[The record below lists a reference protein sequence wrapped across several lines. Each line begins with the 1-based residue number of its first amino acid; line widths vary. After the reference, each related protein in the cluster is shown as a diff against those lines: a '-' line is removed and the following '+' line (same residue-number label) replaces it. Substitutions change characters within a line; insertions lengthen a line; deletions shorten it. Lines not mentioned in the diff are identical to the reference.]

1 MINPF
6 FKQGQPR
13 ARSAGFTLI
22 EVLVAI
28 GIMSILMVLS
38 AFALRSYWFVQ
49 SLEGATDEL
58 VTQLRESQSD
68 SISQAFP
75 RVFGL
80 RFLPN
85 NSGYR
90 LLTYDPTQAAG
101 SRCSSRDRPLTSG
114 LFNAPVTIRTVA
126 LNSTTG
132 PEFTTCRDEGDITS
146 TDTDKVIF
154 FYARGTATGGSITL
168 EQVNSGRVET
178 VTVAIPTGRVTRT

>member
-38 AFALRSYWFVQ
+38 AFALRTYWFVQ

-85 NSGYR
+85 DSGYR

-101 SRCSSRDRPLTSG
+101 SRCSSRDRPLTAG
-114 LFNAPVTIRTVA
+114 LFNAAVTIKTVA
-126 LNSTTG
+126 VTNTTTA
-132 PEFTTCRDEGDITS
+132 PEFTTCRDEGDIAA
-146 TDTDKVIF
+146 TDQVIF

-168 EQVNSGRVET
+168 EQPNSGRVET
-178 VTVAIPTGRVTRT
+178 VTVAVPTGRVTRT